1 MPLSKLINFGI
12 VSNPEKEETERINYT
27 LKKGDTL
34 WSLVKTY
41 QTNEAD
47 ITSEINHICE
57 INGITNPDNL
67 KEGDTIKLDVP
78 LSKLTYFGLQE
89 KEAPSVKEKNEYE
102 LLDDEWESK
111 SQFIYDSWNNAKE
124 NVSPQN
130 IMFQTD
136 YKRMFESDSAEYDG
150 GLFHKA
156 YGEREKLKEMLEIDG
171 LYKEESIKSQINKIN
186 DLYNLQ
192 FEITEVNLGTN
203 YNMDAYTKGK

>member
-1 MPLSKLINFGI
+1 
-12 VSNPEKEETERINYT
+12 
-27 LKKGDTL
+27 
-34 WSLVKTY
+34 
-41 QTNEAD
+41 
-47 ITSEINHICE
+47 
-57 INGITNPDNL
+57 
-67 KEGDTIKLDVP
+67 
-78 LSKLTYFGLQE
+78 
-89 KEAPSVKEKNEYE
+89 
-102 LLDDEWESK
+102 
-111 SQFIYDSWNNAKE
+111 
-124 NVSPQN
+124 
-130 IMFQTD
+130 MFQTD